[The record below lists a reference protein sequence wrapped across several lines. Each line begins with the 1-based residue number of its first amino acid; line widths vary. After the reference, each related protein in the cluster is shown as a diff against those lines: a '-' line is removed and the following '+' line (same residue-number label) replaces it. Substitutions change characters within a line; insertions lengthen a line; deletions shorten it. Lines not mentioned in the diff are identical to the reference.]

1 MNNVDSTSNSAMQAG
16 MQGYQAASESMNRA
30 AQQLTNGG
38 NRGEPNVLNKAA
50 VDMMSGSLQ
59 AAASAEVIDR
69 AAKRDGIIGSIIDTY
84 A

>member
-1 MNNVDSTSNSAMQAG
+1 MNNVNATSNSALQAG
-16 MQGYQAASESMNRA
+16 MQGYQAASESMTRA
-30 AQQLTNGG
+30 ALQLSSDGNNGQSKML
-38 NRGEPNVLNKAA
+38 NVAA
-50 VDMMSGSLQ
+50 SQMISGSLQ